1 MASHHLSCD
10 LLGYDDIQRF
20 MLLWTYLRHLLGTIP
35 CRGRRSQTLV
45 NGRESIQ
52 MYRLRKALRKER
64 ELERDRRKA
73 QVKGCRWTS
82 ARVTLHMHEEWC
94 VAHSMSD
101 ALW

>member
-1 MASHHLSCD
+1 M
-10 LLGYDDIQRF
+10 
-20 MLLWTYLRHLLGTIP
+20 TYRGLCCCGRTLDTSSEQFPVG
-35 CRGRRSQTLV
+35 GRRSQTLV

>member
-1 MASHHLSCD
+1 
-10 LLGYDDIQRF
+10 
-20 MLLWTYLRHLLGTIP
+20 
-35 CRGRRSQTLV
+35 
-45 NGRESIQ
+45 
-52 MYRLRKALRKER
+52 MYRLRKALRNER